1 MAVTLTAD
9 DRGVQQALHDKIA
22 RLTRPRPLLL
32 TIGEHLAESTRMRFR
47 EAKAPDGTRWAPNTQ
62 TTIERYLG
70 ERGGYSAKTGKISV
84 KGTAL
89 ATAKQ
94 PLTGATRLLGSQIIY
109 QADDSVLQ
117 IGSNRIYAAVQQF
130 GADKGSLGGGAPWGD
145 IPARPYLGL
154 SVQDR
159 AYVLDAVADYV
170 E

>member
-1 MAVTLTAD
+1 MAITFTAD

-32 TIGEHLAESTRMRFR
+32 SIGAHLEESTKMRFR
-47 EAKAPDGTRWAPNTQ
+47 EAKAPDGTRWAPNTRV
-62 TTIERYLG
+62 TIERYLG
-70 ERGGYSAKTGKISV
+70 ERGGYGKTGKINA

-94 PLTGATRLLGSQIIY
+94 PLTGATRLLGTQIVH

-117 IGSNRIYAAVQQF
+117 VGSNRIYAAVQQF
-130 GADKGSLGGGAPWGD
+130 GATQGSLGGGAPWGD

-154 SVQDR
+154 SAQDR
-159 AYVLDAVADYV
+159 SWMLEEIAEYL

>member
-1 MAVTLTAD
+1 MAIALTAG

-32 TIGEHLAESTRMRFR
+32 SIGAHLEESTKMRFR
-47 EAKAPDGTRWAPNTQ
+47 EAKAPDGTRWAPNTRV
-62 TTIERYLG
+62 TIERYLG
-70 ERGGYSAKTGKISV
+70 ERGGYGKAGKINA

-109 QADDSVLQ
+109 QADDTLLQ
-117 IGSNRIYAAVQQF
+117 IGSNRIYAAVQHF

-154 SVQDR
+154 SAQDR
-159 AYVLDAVADYV
+159 AYVLEAVADYV
-170 E
+170 